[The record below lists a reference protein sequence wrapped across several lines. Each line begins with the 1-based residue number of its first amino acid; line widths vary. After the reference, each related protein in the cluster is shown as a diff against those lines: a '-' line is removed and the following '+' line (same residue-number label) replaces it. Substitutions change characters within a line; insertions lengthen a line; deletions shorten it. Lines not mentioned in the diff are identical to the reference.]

1 MATPKSLVFNL
12 YKNWEVIEHLVR
24 LSRDLPA
31 FEASQVLNVIG
42 RHHPDSQA
50 DDLGAILRSLCTTDL
65 LQVLSRTG
73 DFQLNPFVVDF
84 VRGLTREHELGL
96 SSVLKARVDAIR
108 DATALLDEGVK
119 QSDTD
124 RMREAANRLSELF
137 RQISQQLDQDR
148 HAILELAEKA
158 KSSDASMPSAQRYR
172 AVLEA
177 YDQYVEPM
185 NEMMDSG
192 LGGSFYPHLESA
204 EHMLDVAVEKLS
216 VRGTL
221 YTHRLQLR
229 QVAYQTKELRRLGR
243 IVAQQCADT
252 LLPLR
257 EEARQ
262 HNELSAAISELLGR
276 VRKQGLAQ
284 ALKKTTQ
291 PGLPLWQRTRRSR
304 LSIGDEVRAL
314 MVEARNFVPKIEA
327 FPEELTGNAAE
338 VFFQVDE
345 SALRRQLAASLPV
358 TNLMHWLLQHYP
370 DLPDLVVLRLYHDL
384 VREPLWQA
392 DIEQAH
398 TSTALKT
405 VRVTYHPHHLDVT
418 KAGEHDGI

>member
-12 YKNWEVIEHLVR
+12 YKNWDVIEHLVR
-24 LSRDLPA
+24 LSRDFPA
-31 FEASQVLNVIG
+31 FEESQVLNVID
-42 RHHPDSQA
+42 RHHPERSA
-50 DDLGAILRSLCTTDL
+50 DELGAIMRSLCTAGL
-65 LQVLSRTG
+65 LQILSRTG
-73 DFQLNPFVVDF
+73 HFQLNPFVVDF
-84 VRGLTREHELGL
+84 VRGLTFEHELGL

-119 QSDTD
+119 HSDTE

-158 KSSDASMPSAQRYR
+158 KASDASMPSSQRYR

-192 LGGSFYPHLESA
+192 LSGNFYPHLESA
-204 EHMLDVAVEKLS
+204 ENMLDVAVEKLS
-216 VRGTL
+216 VRGAL

-262 HNELSAAISELLGR
+262 NNVLSTAISELLGR
-276 VRKQGLAQ
+276 VRKKGLAQ
-284 ALKKTTQ
+284 AMKKATQ

-314 MVEARNFVPKIEA
+314 ILEARNFVPKTEA

-338 VFFQVDE
+338 LLPRVDE
-345 SALRRQLAASLPV
+345 SALRQQLAESLPV
-358 TNLMHWLLQHYP
+358 ANLMQWLWEHYP
-370 DLPDLVVLRLYHDL
+370 NLPDVVLLRLYHDL

-392 DIEQAH
+392 NIEQEQI
-398 TSTALKT
+398 STALKT
-405 VRVTYHPHHLDVT
+405 IRVIYHPHCLEVMQV
-418 KAGEHDGI
+418 GEQDGV

>member
-1 MATPKSLVFNL
+1 MATPKSLVFTL
-12 YKNWEVIEHLVR
+12 YKHWEVIEHLVR
-24 LSRDLPA
+24 LSRDFAA
-31 FEASQVLNVIG
+31 FEESLVLIVIG
-42 RHHPDSQA
+42 RHHPDGNA
-50 DDLGAILRSLCTTDL
+50 DEQGAILRSLCNADL
-65 LQVLSRTG
+65 LQELSRTG

-108 DATALLDEGVK
+108 DATALLDEGVNDG
-119 QSDTD
+119 DTD

-137 RQISQQLDQDR
+137 RQIGQQLDQDR

-158 KSSDASMPSAQRYR
+158 KSSDASMPSIQRYR
-172 AVLEA
+172 TVLEA

-204 EHMLDVAVEKLS
+204 EHMLDLAVEKLS
-216 VRGTL
+216 VRGSL

-314 MVEARNFVPKIEA
+314 IVEARNFDPKTEA
-327 FPEELTGNAAE
+327 FPEELTGNAAD
-338 VFFQVDE
+338 VLHRVDE
-345 SALRRQLAASLPV
+345 SLLRRQLAASLPV
-358 TNLMHWLLQHYP
+358 TNLMHWLLKHYP
-370 DLPDLVVLRLYHDL
+370 ELPDVVVLRLYHDL

-392 DIEQAH
+392 DIEQEH

-405 VRVTYHPHHLDVT
+405 VRVTYHPHRLEVMT
-418 KAGEHDGI
+418 VGEQDG